1 MSGANA
7 KTKGLH
13 VATMSGWYRFENDG
27 REWKQVKRDL
37 SYWTLTCFLQQGRG
51 GALAESRSQ
60 CSEDDVVFSAGAER
74 WSHGRH
80 GSFGSFSQQSGWRMG
95 GVGGRAQEQC

>member
-37 SYWTLTCFLQQGRG
+37 SYWTLT
-51 GALAESRSQ
+51 
-60 CSEDDVVFSAGAER
+60 
-74 WSHGRH
+74 
-80 GSFGSFSQQSGWRMG
+80 
-95 GVGGRAQEQC
+95 